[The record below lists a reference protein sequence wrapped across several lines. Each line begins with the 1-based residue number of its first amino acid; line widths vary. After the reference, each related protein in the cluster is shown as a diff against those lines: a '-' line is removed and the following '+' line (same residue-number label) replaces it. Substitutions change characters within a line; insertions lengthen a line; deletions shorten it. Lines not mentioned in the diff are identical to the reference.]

1 MNKEQTEPTIPKCTE
16 KSICIAFD
24 SESEYREIVVDKQ
37 KYRAYLE
44 QALSQRPELFP
55 QGISAGFTLH
65 DLRESKKQ
73 PGLLLRRI
81 KLKASQT
88 VYTVRPSFVMPYM
101 IAKTDEIEK
110 ALYLRQWGV
119 PFSALVYVFGHDT
132 MFWYRAWLR
141 LGRTNLVGSTVK
153 TVERMPVHLVAD
165 EKITWLAGAEIS
177 VPTTVGGGCILGITI
192 AETDDGTM
200 LKQAYGEFAAESAVA
215 FPTYQPASVCTDGWK
230 ATREAWR
237 CLFPGIALVLC
248 YLHSILKISQRC
260 TGALR
265 HTVLTKAWHV
275 YRAPTKA
282 AFAQRMRRL
291 REWNQQ
297 QLSGSL
303 ASMVEKLCA
312 HKADFLPAYDCPGAL
327 RTSNAV
333 DRLLNHVD
341 RQLYA
346 MYYFHGTSSAAK
358 MAVRAMAMQWNFH
371 PYGSRLRQRHPERLS
386 PFSDLNGFVYHENWL
401 HNCLIAS
408 SMGGTRP

>member
-1 MNKEQTEPTIPKCTE
+1 MNKEQTKPKAPKCTE
-16 KSICIAFD
+16 KSICIAFG
-24 SESEYREIVVDKQ
+24 SESEYREIVVDQQ

-44 QALSQRPELFP
+44 HALNQTPELFP
-55 QGISAGFTLH
+55 QGMSAGFTLH

-81 KLKASQT
+81 KFKASHS
-88 VYTVRPSFVMPYM
+88 VYTVRPSLVMPYL

-119 PFSALVYVFGHDT
+119 PFSAFVYVFGHDE

-153 TVERMPVHLVAD
+153 AVERMPVHLVAD
-165 EKITWLAGAEIS
+165 EKITWLDGAEIS

-192 AETDDGTM
+192 AENADGTT
-200 LKQAYGEFAAESAVA
+200 LKQAYGEFAAESAVV

-230 ATREAWR
+230 VTRKAWR
-237 CLFPGIALVLC
+237 CLFPGIAPVLC
-248 YLHSILKISQRC
+248 YLHSVLKISQRC

-275 YRAPTKA
+275 YHAPTKA
-282 AFAQRMRRL
+282 AFVQRIRRL

-297 QLSGSL
+297 QLSGTL

-312 HKADFLPAYDCPGAL
+312 HKADSLPAYDCPGAL

-333 DRLLNHVD
+333 DRLLNHLD

-358 MAVRAMAMQWNFH
+358 LAVRTMAMQWIFIPMALVSSSAIPN
-371 PYGSRLRQRHPERLS
+371 GSP
-386 PFSDLNGFVYHENWL
+386 PFPISMALFIMKIGFTIV
-401 HNCLIAS
+401 
-408 SMGGTRP
+408 